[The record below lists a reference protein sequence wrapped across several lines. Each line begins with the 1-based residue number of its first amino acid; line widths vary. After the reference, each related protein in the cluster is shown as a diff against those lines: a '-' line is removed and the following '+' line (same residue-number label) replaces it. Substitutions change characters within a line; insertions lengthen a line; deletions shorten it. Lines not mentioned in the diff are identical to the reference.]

1 LHTLELKGWKTM
13 EERAGSPVLLAVRLG
28 WLTVEVFGRLRHYAQ
43 SRPGPEEQPGNAL
56 RRFDFSSR
64 NLSEYDALLLAMD
77 QLNRTAT
84 RLDPSLPT
92 IPIPA
97 LDDADHVDLDTLQG
111 VLDNWSTEV
120 WIALSAEDDI
130 TGRGFTYGGS
140 LADTYWHAGVL
151 GPRGF
156 GELLRPNRLEYL
168 ARRFDGIADHLP
180 TYTARVLIYT
190 LYKWRGAYEHLKTT
204 DLAGKKQ
211 VLKRLESQAGVW
223 HYLLFGERG
232 AESYLSAEDRR
243 FVNWVAG
250 GITTASALVIVV
262 LVWLVVMAL
271 SSAGRATTA
280 ALLGSPKE
288 LSAAQAVIVGDLV
301 DWQKWSAL
309 LATISSVVVLIAGL
323 VTRLSG
329 WVIMLHNLVK
339 DWLALRRIYRRAYR
353 DWRA

>member
-1 LHTLELKGWKTM
+1 M
-13 EERAGSPVLLAVRLG
+13 EEDIDSPVLLAVRLG

-43 SRPGPEEQPGNAL
+43 SRPEPEEEPGNAS

-64 NLSEYDALLLAMD
+64 TLSEYDALLLAMN
-77 QLNRTAT
+77 QLNRTTT

-92 IPIPA
+92 VPIPA
-97 LDDADHVDLDTLQG
+97 QEDLDHVDLDTLQG
-111 VLDNWSTEV
+111 LLDDWSTAV

-130 TGRGFTYGGS
+130 TGRAFTYGGS
-140 LADTYWHAGVL
+140 LADTYWYAGVL

-156 GELLRPNRLEYL
+156 GELLRPDRLEYL
-168 ARRFDGIADHLP
+168 AHRFDGISHLLP
-180 TYTARVLIYT
+180 TYTTSVLNYT
-190 LYKWRGAYEHLKTT
+190 LYKWRGAYEHLKAS

-232 AESYLSAEDRR
+232 AESYLTAEDRR
-243 FVNWVAG
+243 FVTWLAG
-250 GITTASALVIVV
+250 GITAASALAIVL

-271 SSAGRATTA
+271 SSAGRGAAA
-280 ALLGSPKE
+280 ALIGSPNE
-288 LSAAQAVIVGDLV
+288 LSGAQAVIVGDLV
-301 DWQKWSAL
+301 DWQKWSTL
-309 LATISSVVVLIAGL
+309 LATISSLVVLVAGL

-329 WVIMLHNLVK
+329 WAVTLHNFVK

>member
-1 LHTLELKGWKTM
+1 VELKGRKTM
-13 EERAGSPVLLAVRLG
+13 EEKTDGPVLLAVRLG
-28 WLTVEVFGRLRHYAQ
+28 WLTVEVFGRLRHYVQ
-43 SRPGPEEQPGNAL
+43 SRHGPEKQTGNAL

-64 NLSEYDALLLAMD
+64 NLSEYDALLLAQD

-92 IPIPA
+92 IPIPT
-97 LDDADHVDLDTLQG
+97 LDDVDHADADLNTLQG
-111 VLDNWSTEV
+111 VLDDWSTEI
-120 WIALSAEDDI
+120 WIALSAKDDI
-130 TGRGFTYGGS
+130 TGRAFTYGGS

-168 ARRFDGIADHLP
+168 AHRFDGIALHLP

-190 LYKWRGAYEHLKTT
+190 LYKWRGAYEHLKTS

-250 GITTASALVIVV
+250 GITTVSALAATI

-280 ALLGSPKE
+280 ALIGSPKE

-301 DWQKWSAL
+301 DWQKWSTL

-329 WVIMLHNLVK
+329 WVVTLHNLVK
-339 DWLALRRIYRRAYR
+339 DRLALRRIYRRAYR